1 MLLPLLLAVL
11 WAGSWAQ
18 NPAFQLQV
26 QELVRVQEGLCVVV
40 PCSVSYPVIG
50 WVPSTPAYGF
60 WFKDPTATDSGL
72 PVATNKPDRDV
83 QTDTQGRFQLLGDP
97 RQNCSLLIRDVH
109 MEDSAS
115 YFFRLERGYYVR
127 YNFVEYKFRLEVTAL
142 TQKPEIY
149 VPETLKPGH
158 QVTLICMF
166 HWAFEECPAPT
177 LSWRGATVSSHEA
190 RPRTSY
196 LSALTFT
203 PRPQDHGTELTCRVD
218 VSRRGL
224 STEDTILLSVAY
236 APKDLVISISQ
247 TDVSALEPQG
257 NSPHLE
263 VQKGQFLRLL
273 CTADSVP
280 LATLSW
286 ALQDRI
292 LSWSHPSGS
301 RTLELVLP
309 RVKAEDAGRYT
320 CRAENGLGSQS
331 RSLELSVQYAPENLK
346 VMVSQ
351 GNRTVLENFR
361 NGTSLPVLE
370 GQSLRL
376 LCVAHSN
383 PPAQL
388 SWARGGQTLSPSQ
401 PSDPGVLE
409 LPQIQTEHEG
419 EFTCRAQNP
428 LGSQNTSLS
437 LSVVYPPQLLGPSC
451 SQEEEG
457 LHCDCSSRA
466 QPAPS
471 LRWQLGEGLL
481 EGNFSNASF
490 KVTSSS
496 AGPWVNSSLSL
507 REGLSSGL
515 RLSCEAL
522 NVHGAQSAT
531 VLLLPD
537 EKGFASKAFSSGIF
551 LGIGLMTLLL
561 LCFIL
566 IVVRAL
572 RKKWT
577 QAEVPA
583 PAPAPAPAPGET
595 PRSRVS
601 RRSTLL
607 DYINVVPKTG
617 PLAQKQKTKPSS
629 PSWATVPDAHPPEP
643 RKNQK
648 ELYLVSHNCPGP
660 KSSPQAPESEN
671 NQEETHYAVLN
682 FPGLRP
688 WDTQRPKGTH
698 SEYAEIQFH

>member
-40 PCSVSYPVIG
+40 PCSVSYPVKG
-50 WVPSTPAYGF
+50 WVSSTPAYGF

-83 QTDTQGRFQLLGDP
+83 QTHTRGRFQLLGDP

-109 MEDSAS
+109 MEDSAL
-115 YFFRLERGYYVR
+115 YFFRLERGHYVR

-166 HWAFEECPAPT
+166 HWTFEECPAPT

-203 PRPQDHGTELTCRVD
+203 PRPQDHGTKLTCRVD
-218 VSRRGL
+218 VSRKGL
-224 STEDTILLSVAY
+224 STENSVLLSVAY

-301 RTLELVLP
+301 RTLELVLS

-320 CRAENGLGSQS
+320 CRAENGLGSRS
-331 RSLELSVQYAPENLK
+331 RSLELSVHYAPENVT

-383 PPAQL
+383 PPARL

-437 LSVVYPPQLLGPSC
+437 LSVVY
-451 SQEEEG
+451 
-457 LHCDCSSRA
+457 
-466 QPAPS
+466 
-471 LRWQLGEGLL
+471 
-481 EGNFSNASF
+481 
-490 KVTSSS
+490 
-496 AGPWVNSSLSL
+496 
-507 REGLSSGL
+507 
-515 RLSCEAL
+515 
-522 NVHGAQSAT
+522 
-531 VLLLPD
+531 

-551 LGIGLMTLLL
+551 LGIGLMTLLF

-660 KSSPQAPESEN
+660 KSSTQAPESEN
-671 NQEETHYAVLN
+671 NQGETHYAVLN

-688 WDTQRPKGTH
+688 WNTQRPKDTH
-698 SEYAEIQFH
+698 PEYAETQFH

>member
-1 MLLPLLLAVL
+1 MFLPLLLAVL

-18 NPAFQLQV
+18 DPAFQLQV
-26 QELVRVQEGLCVVV
+26 RELVRVQEGLCVVV
-40 PCSVSYPVIG
+40 PCSVSYPSRG
-50 WVPSTPAYGF
+50 WSSSTPAYGF
-60 WFKDPTATDSGL
+60 WFRDPTATDSGL
-72 PVATNKPDRDV
+72 PVATNKPDQDV
-83 QTDTQGRFQLLGDP
+83 QTHTRGRFQLLGDA

-109 MEDSAS
+109 VEDSAL
-115 YFFRLERGYYVR
+115 YFYRLERGHYVR
-127 YNFVEYKFRLEVTAL
+127 YNFMEYKFRLEVTAL

-149 VPETLKPGH
+149 IPETLKPGH

-166 HWAFEECPAPT
+166 DWTFEECPAPT

-203 PRPQDHGTELTCRVD
+203 PRPQDHGTKLTCRVD
-218 VSRRGL
+218 VSRKGL
-224 STEDTILLSVAY
+224 STENTVLLNVAY

-273 CTADSVP
+273 CTADSMP

-301 RTLELVLP
+301 RTLELVLS

-320 CRAENGLGSQS
+320 CRAENRLGSQS
-331 RSLELSVQYAPENLK
+331 RSLELSVQYAPENMK

-351 GNRTVLENFR
+351 GNGL
-361 NGTSLPVLE
+361 SLKAL
-370 GQSLRL
+370 QNSSSLLISESQALQL
-376 LCVAHSN
+376 LCVADSN
-383 PPAQL
+383 PPARL

-451 SQEEEG
+451 SQEDEG

-471 LRWQLGEGLL
+471 LRWRLGEGLL

-496 AGPWVNSSLSL
+496 AGPWANSSLSL
-507 REGLSSGL
+507 RDGLSSGL
-515 RLSCEAL
+515 GLGCEAL

-551 LGIGLMTLLL
+551 LGIGLMTLLF

-566 IVVRAL
+566 IVARAL

-577 QAEVPA
+577 QAEA
-583 PAPAPAPAPGET
+583 

-617 PLAQKQKTKPSS
+617 PLAQKQKAKPSS
-629 PSWATVPDAHPPEP
+629 PSWAPAPDAHPPEP

-660 KSSPQAPESEN
+660 KSSTQAPESEN
-671 NQEETHYAVLN
+671 NQEEIHYAVLN

-688 WDTQRPKGTH
+688 WDTQRPKDTH
-698 SEYAEIQFH
+698 AEYAEIQFH

>member
-40 PCSVSYPVIG
+40 PCTVSYPVGG
-50 WVPSTPAYGF
+50 WVSSTPAYGF

-83 QTDTQGRFQLLGDP
+83 QTHTRGRFQLLGDP

-109 MEDSAS
+109 MEDSAL
-115 YFFRLERGYYVR
+115 YFFRLERGHYVR

-166 HWAFEECPAPT
+166 HRTFEECPAPT

-203 PRPQDHGTELTCRVD
+203 PRPQDHGTKLTCRVD
-218 VSRRGL
+218 VSRKGL
-224 STEDTILLSVAY
+224 STENTVLLSVAY
-236 APKDLVISISQ
+236 APKDMVISVSQ

-301 RTLELVLP
+301 RTLELVLS

-331 RSLELSVQYAPENLK
+331 RSLELSVQYAPENVK

-383 PPAQL
+383 PPARL

-401 PSDPGVLE
+401 PSDPGVLD

-428 LGSQNTSLS
+428 LGSQITSLS
-437 LSVVYPPQLLGPSC
+437 LSVVY
-451 SQEEEG
+451 
-457 LHCDCSSRA
+457 
-466 QPAPS
+466 
-471 LRWQLGEGLL
+471 
-481 EGNFSNASF
+481 
-490 KVTSSS
+490 
-496 AGPWVNSSLSL
+496 
-507 REGLSSGL
+507 
-515 RLSCEAL
+515 
-522 NVHGAQSAT
+522 
-531 VLLLPD
+531 
-537 EKGFASKAFSSGIF
+537 EKGFASKAFSGGIF
-551 LGIGLMTLLL
+551 LGIGLMTLLF

-583 PAPAPAPAPGET
+583 PVPAPAPGET

-629 PSWATVPDAHPPEP
+629 PSWATDPDAHPPEP

-660 KSSPQAPESEN
+660 KSSTQAPESEN

-688 WDTQRPKGTH
+688 WNTQRPKDTH
-698 SEYAEIQFH
+698 PEYAEIQFH

>member
-1 MLLPLLLAVL
+1 MLPPLLLAVL

-18 NPAFQLQV
+18 DPGFQLQV

-40 PCSVSYPVIG
+40 PCSISYPAIG
-50 WVPSTPAYGF
+50 WVSSTPAYGF
-60 WFKDPTATDSGL
+60 WFKDQTATDSGL
-72 PVATNKPDRDV
+72 PVATNKPGQDV
-83 QTDTQGRFQLLGDP
+83 QTHTEGRFQLLGNV
-97 RQNCSLLIRDVH
+97 RQNCSLLIRNVR
-109 MEDSAS
+109 MEDSAL
-115 YFFRLERGYYVR
+115 YFFRLERGRYVR
-127 YNFVEYKFRLEVTAL
+127 YNFMEYKFRLEVTAL

-149 VPETLKPGH
+149 IPETLKPGH

-166 HWAFEECPAPT
+166 DWPFEECPAPT
-177 LSWRGATVSSHEA
+177 LSWRGAAVSAHEA
-190 RPRTSY
+190 RPRASY
-196 LSALTFT
+196 LLALTFT
-203 PRPQDHGTELTCRVD
+203 PRPQDHGTKLTCRVD
-218 VSRRGL
+218 VSRKGL
-224 STEDTILLSVAY
+224 STENTVLLSVAY

-273 CTADSVP
+273 CTADSMP

-331 RSLELSVQYAPENLK
+331 RSLELFVQYAPEDLK

-383 PPAQL
+383 PPARL

-419 EFTCRAQNP
+419 EFTCGAQNP
-428 LGSQNTSLS
+428 LGSQNISLS
-437 LSVVYPPQLLGPSC
+437 LSVVY
-451 SQEEEG
+451 
-457 LHCDCSSRA
+457 
-466 QPAPS
+466 
-471 LRWQLGEGLL
+471 
-481 EGNFSNASF
+481 
-490 KVTSSS
+490 
-496 AGPWVNSSLSL
+496 
-507 REGLSSGL
+507 
-515 RLSCEAL
+515 
-522 NVHGAQSAT
+522 
-531 VLLLPD
+531 

-561 LCFIL
+561 LCLIL
-566 IVVRAL
+566 IIVRTL

-583 PAPAPAPAPGET
+583 PAPGET

-601 RRSTLL
+601 RKSTILH
-607 DYINVVPKTG
+607 YINVVPKTG
-617 PLAQKQKTKPSS
+617 PLAQKQKAKPSS
-629 PSWATVPDAHPPEP
+629 RSWAPAPDTHPPEP

-648 ELYLVSHNCPGP
+648 ELHLVSHNCPGP

-671 NQEETHYAVLN
+671 NQEELHYAVLN

-688 WDTQRPKGTH
+688 WDTQRLKDTH
-698 SEYAEIQFH
+698 PEYAEIQFH

>member
-1 MLLPLLLAVL
+1 MLPPLLLAVL

-18 NPAFQLQV
+18 DPGFQLQV

-40 PCSVSYPVIG
+40 PCSISYPAIG

-60 WFKDPTATDSGL
+60 WFKDQTATDSGL
-72 PVATNKPDRDV
+72 PVATNKPGQVV
-83 QTDTQGRFQLLGDP
+83 QTHTQGRFQLLGNA
-97 RQNCSLLIRDVH
+97 RQNCSLLIRDVRT
-109 MEDSAS
+109 EDSAL
-115 YFFRLERGYYVR
+115 YFFRLERGHYVR
-127 YNFVEYKFRLEVTAL
+127 YNFMEYKFRLEVTAL

-149 VPETLKPGH
+149 IPETLKPGH

-166 HWAFEECPAPT
+166 DWPFEECPAPT
-177 LSWRGATVSSHEA
+177 LSWRGAAVSSHEA
-190 RPRTSY
+190 RPRASY
-196 LSALTFT
+196 LLALTFT
-203 PRPQDHGTELTCRVD
+203 PRPQDHGTKLTCRVD
-218 VSRRGL
+218 VSRKGL
-224 STEDTILLSVAY
+224 STENTVLLSVAY

-273 CTADSVP
+273 CTADSMP

-320 CRAENGLGSQS
+320 CRAENTLGSQS
-331 RSLELSVQYAPENLK
+331 RSLELFVQYAPENLK

-383 PPAQL
+383 PPARL

-419 EFTCRAQNP
+419 KLTCGAQNP
-428 LGSQNTSLS
+428 LGSQNISLS
-437 LSVVYPPQLLGPSC
+437 LSVVY
-451 SQEEEG
+451 
-457 LHCDCSSRA
+457 
-466 QPAPS
+466 
-471 LRWQLGEGLL
+471 
-481 EGNFSNASF
+481 
-490 KVTSSS
+490 
-496 AGPWVNSSLSL
+496 
-507 REGLSSGL
+507 
-515 RLSCEAL
+515 
-522 NVHGAQSAT
+522 
-531 VLLLPD
+531 
-537 EKGFASKAFSSGIF
+537 EKGFASKAFSSGTF
-551 LGIGLMTLLL
+551 LGIGLMTLLS
-561 LCFIL
+561 LCLIL
-566 IVVRAL
+566 IIVRTL

-583 PAPAPAPAPGET
+583 PAPGET

-601 RRSTLL
+601 RKSTILH
-607 DYINVVPKTG
+607 YINVVPKTG
-617 PLAQKQKTKPSS
+617 PLARKQKAKPSS
-629 PSWATVPDAHPPEP
+629 RSWAPAPDVHPPEP
-643 RKNQK
+643 RKIQK
-648 ELYLVSHNCPGP
+648 EPHLVSHNCPGP

-671 NQEETHYAVLN
+671 NQEELHYAVLN

-688 WDTQRPKGTH
+688 WDTQRDTH
-698 SEYAEIQFH
+698 PEYAEIQFH

>member
-40 PCSVSYPVIG
+40 PCTVSYPVGG
-50 WVPSTPAYGF
+50 WVSSTPAYGF

-83 QTDTQGRFQLLGDP
+83 QTHTRGRFQLLGDP

-109 MEDSAS
+109 MEDSAL
-115 YFFRLERGYYVR
+115 YFFRLERGHYVR

-166 HWAFEECPAPT
+166 HRTFEECPAPT

-203 PRPQDHGTELTCRVD
+203 PRPQDHGTKLTCRVD
-218 VSRRGL
+218 VSRKGL
-224 STEDTILLSVAY
+224 STENTVLLSVAY
-236 APKDLVISISQ
+236 APKDMVISVSQ
-247 TDVSALEPQG
+247 TDWCSPLQSFSCALSLSAALE
-257 NSPHLE
+257 
-263 VQKGQFLRLL
+263 
-273 CTADSVP
+273 
-280 LATLSW
+280 
-286 ALQDRI
+286 
-292 LSWSHPSGS
+292 
-301 RTLELVLP
+301 
-309 RVKAEDAGRYT
+309 
-320 CRAENGLGSQS
+320 
-331 RSLELSVQYAPENLK
+331 
-346 VMVSQ
+346 
-351 GNRTVLENFR
+351 

-383 PPAQL
+383 PPARL

-401 PSDPGVLE
+401 PSDPGVLD

-428 LGSQNTSLS
+428 LGSQITSLS
-437 LSVVYPPQLLGPSC
+437 LSVVY
-451 SQEEEG
+451 
-457 LHCDCSSRA
+457 
-466 QPAPS
+466 
-471 LRWQLGEGLL
+471 
-481 EGNFSNASF
+481 
-490 KVTSSS
+490 
-496 AGPWVNSSLSL
+496 
-507 REGLSSGL
+507 
-515 RLSCEAL
+515 
-522 NVHGAQSAT
+522 
-531 VLLLPD
+531 
-537 EKGFASKAFSSGIF
+537 EKGFASKAFSGGIF
-551 LGIGLMTLLL
+551 LGIGLMTLLF

-577 QAEVPA
+577 QA
-583 PAPAPAPAPGET
+583 ET

-629 PSWATVPDAHPPEP
+629 PSWATDPDAHPPEP

-660 KSSPQAPESEN
+660 KSSTQAPESEN

-688 WDTQRPKGTH
+688 WNTQRPKDTH
-698 SEYAEIQFH
+698 PEYAEIQFH

>member
-1 MLLPLLLAVL
+1 MLPPLLLAVL

-18 NPAFQLQV
+18 DPGFQLQV

-40 PCSVSYPVIG
+40 PCSISYPAIG
-50 WVPSTPAYGF
+50 WVSSTPAYGF
-60 WFKDPTATDSGL
+60 WFKDQTATDSGL
-72 PVATNKPDRDV
+72 PVATNKPGQDV
-83 QTDTQGRFQLLGDP
+83 QTHTEGRFQLLGNV
-97 RQNCSLLIRDVH
+97 RQNCSLLIRNVR
-109 MEDSAS
+109 MEDSAL
-115 YFFRLERGYYVR
+115 YFFRLERGRYVR
-127 YNFVEYKFRLEVTAL
+127 YNFMEYKFRLEVT
-142 TQKPEIY
+142 
-149 VPETLKPGH
+149 
-158 QVTLICMF
+158 
-166 HWAFEECPAPT
+166 
-177 LSWRGATVSSHEA
+177 
-190 RPRTSY
+190 
-196 LSALTFT
+196 ALTFT
-203 PRPQDHGTELTCRVD
+203 PRPQDHGTKLTCRVD
-218 VSRRGL
+218 VSRKGL
-224 STEDTILLSVAY
+224 STENTVLLSVAY

-273 CTADSVP
+273 CTADSMP

-331 RSLELSVQYAPENLK
+331 RSLELFVQYAPEDLK

-383 PPAQL
+383 PPARL

-419 EFTCRAQNP
+419 EFTCGAQNP
-428 LGSQNTSLS
+428 LGSQNISLS

-451 SQEEEG
+451 SLEDEG
-457 LHCDCSSRA
+457 LHCDCSCRA

-471 LRWQLGEGLL
+471 LRWRLGEGLL
-481 EGNFSNASF
+481 EGNFGNASF

-496 AGPWVNSSLSL
+496 AGPWANSSLSL
-507 REGLSSGL
+507 SEGLSSGL

-561 LCFIL
+561 LCLIL
-566 IVVRAL
+566 IIVRTL

-583 PAPAPAPAPGET
+583 PAPGET

-601 RRSTLL
+601 RKSTILH
-607 DYINVVPKTG
+607 YINVVPKTG
-617 PLAQKQKTKPSS
+617 PLAQKQKAKPSS
-629 PSWATVPDAHPPEP
+629 RSWAPAPDTHPPEP

-648 ELYLVSHNCPGP
+648 ELHLVSHNCPGP

-671 NQEETHYAVLN
+671 NQEELHYAVLN

-688 WDTQRPKGTH
+688 WDTQRLKDTH
-698 SEYAEIQFH
+698 PEYAEIQFH

>member
-60 WFKDPTATDSGL
+60 WFKEPTATDSGL
-72 PVATNKPDRDV
+72 PVATNKADRDV
-83 QTDTQGRFQLLGDP
+83 QAHTRGRFQLLGDP

-166 HWAFEECPAPT
+166 HWTFEECPAPT

-224 STEDTILLSVAY
+224 STEDTVLLSVAY

-331 RSLELSVQYAPENLK
+331 RSLELSVQYAPENVK

-383 PPAQL
+383 PPARL

-471 LRWQLGEGLL
+471 LRWRLGEGLL
-481 EGNFSNASF
+481 EGNFSSASF

-515 RLSCEAL
+515 RLSCEAQ

-566 IVVRAL
+566 IVL
-572 RKKWT
+572 SNRKPN
-577 QAEVPA
+577 PA
-583 PAPAPAPAPGET
+583 VLPGPLFQTLT
-595 PRSRVS
+595 PRNPERT
-601 RRSTLL
+601 RRSSILFPT
-607 DYINVVPKTG
+607 VVQG
-617 PLAQKQKTKPSS
+617 PDHPLQPQNQRATRRRPIMPSS
-629 PSWATVPDAHPPEP
+629 TSQASDHGTP
-643 RKNQK
+643 R
-648 ELYLVSHNCPGP
+648 GP
-660 KSSPQAPESEN
+660 RVLTQSMLKSSSTEHLSAGLEDLDPGRGERQNDWEEEN
-671 NQEETHYAVLN
+671 RVQSVCLSVSLSLSFH
-682 FPGLRP
+682 RP
-688 WDTQRPKGTH
+688 RMG
-698 SEYAEIQFH
+698 

>member
-166 HWAFEECPAPT
+166 HWTFEECPAPT

-224 STEDTILLSVAY
+224 STEDTVLLSVAY

-383 PPAQL
+383 PPARL

-496 AGPWVNSSLSL
+496 AGPWVNSSLCL

-515 RLSCEAL
+515 RLSCEAQ

-551 LGIGLMTLLL
+551 LGIGLMTLLV

-566 IVVRAL
+566 IVARAL

-577 QAEVPA
+577 QAEV
-583 PAPAPAPAPGET
+583 PAPAPAPGET

>member
-1 MLLPLLLAVL
+1 MCVRLRYIQHDTCHTQASRARRSYRQAQCLHVTKTESSQEMTWEGDQLREPRRQASPPGKEAQLPPSALTQCESQCLGNERVPGQFQVPEMLLPLLLAVL
-11 WAGSWAQ
+11 WA
-18 NPAFQLQV
+18 
-26 QELVRVQEGLCVVV
+26 
-40 PCSVSYPVIG
+40 
-50 WVPSTPAYGF
+50 AYGF

-166 HWAFEECPAPT
+166 HWTFEECPAPT

-224 STEDTILLSVAY
+224 STEDTVLLSVAY
-236 APKDLVISISQ
+236 APKDVVISISQ

-383 PPAQL
+383 PPARL

-409 LPQIQTEHEG
+409 LPQIQAEHEG

-437 LSVVYPPQLLGPSC
+437 LSVVY
-451 SQEEEG
+451 
-457 LHCDCSSRA
+457 
-466 QPAPS
+466 
-471 LRWQLGEGLL
+471 
-481 EGNFSNASF
+481 
-490 KVTSSS
+490 
-496 AGPWVNSSLSL
+496 
-507 REGLSSGL
+507 
-515 RLSCEAL
+515 
-522 NVHGAQSAT
+522 
-531 VLLLPD
+531 

-566 IVVRAL
+566 IVARAL

-577 QAEVPA
+577 QAEV
-583 PAPAPAPAPGET
+583 PAPAPAPGET

>member
-40 PCSVSYPVIG
+40 PCTVSYPVGG
-50 WVPSTPAYGF
+50 WVSSTPAYGF

-83 QTDTQGRFQLLGDP
+83 QTHTRGRFQLLGDP

-109 MEDSAS
+109 MEDSAL
-115 YFFRLERGYYVR
+115 YFFRLERGHYVR

-166 HWAFEECPAPT
+166 HRTFEECPAPT

-203 PRPQDHGTELTCRVD
+203 PRPQDHGTKLTCRVD
-218 VSRRGL
+218 VSRKGL
-224 STEDTILLSVAY
+224 STENTVLLSVWCSPLQSFSCALSLS
-236 APKDLVISISQ
+236 A
-247 TDVSALEPQG
+247 ALEPQG

-301 RTLELVLP
+301 RTLELVLS

-331 RSLELSVQYAPENLK
+331 RSLELSVQYAPENVK

-383 PPAQL
+383 PPARL

-401 PSDPGVLE
+401 PSDPGVLD

-428 LGSQNTSLS
+428 LGSQITSLS
-437 LSVVYPPQLLGPSC
+437 LSVVY
-451 SQEEEG
+451 
-457 LHCDCSSRA
+457 
-466 QPAPS
+466 
-471 LRWQLGEGLL
+471 
-481 EGNFSNASF
+481 
-490 KVTSSS
+490 
-496 AGPWVNSSLSL
+496 
-507 REGLSSGL
+507 
-515 RLSCEAL
+515 
-522 NVHGAQSAT
+522 
-531 VLLLPD
+531 
-537 EKGFASKAFSSGIF
+537 EKGFASKAFSGGIF
-551 LGIGLMTLLL
+551 LGIGLMTLLF

-577 QAEVPA
+577 QA
-583 PAPAPAPAPGET
+583 ET

-629 PSWATVPDAHPPEP
+629 PSWATDPDAHPPEP

-660 KSSPQAPESEN
+660 KSSTQAPESEN

-688 WDTQRPKGTH
+688 WNTQRPKDTH
-698 SEYAEIQFH
+698 PEYAEIQFH

>member
-437 LSVVYPPQLLGPSC
+437 LSVVY
-451 SQEEEG
+451 
-457 LHCDCSSRA
+457 
-466 QPAPS
+466 
-471 LRWQLGEGLL
+471 
-481 EGNFSNASF
+481 
-490 KVTSSS
+490 
-496 AGPWVNSSLSL
+496 
-507 REGLSSGL
+507 
-515 RLSCEAL
+515 
-522 NVHGAQSAT
+522 
-531 VLLLPD
+531 